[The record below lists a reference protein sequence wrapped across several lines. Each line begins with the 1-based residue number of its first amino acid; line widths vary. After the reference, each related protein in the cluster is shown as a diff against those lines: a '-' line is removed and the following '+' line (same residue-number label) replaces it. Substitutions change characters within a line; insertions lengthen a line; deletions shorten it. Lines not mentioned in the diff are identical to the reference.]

1 MSCITNYYEEK
12 ERWSISLCGG
22 EATQNYFTRRVL
34 FGLLGGGQTQQRQLE
49 HKKSAVFEL
58 ELPAPLM
65 SRSQHG
71 NRNKHVSEYY
81 TDVDRNTTNVFVK
94 TRYRPAAVR
103 RSYAIA
109 C

>member
-1 MSCITNYYEEK
+1 MSRSMSCITNYYEEK

-34 FGLLGGGQTQQRQLE
+34 FGLPGGGQTQQRQLE

-81 TDVDRNTTNVFVK
+81 THVDRKHNQRFCENK
-94 TRYRPAAVR
+94 
-103 RSYAIA
+103 I
-109 C
+109 